1 MYELIIKGERERK
14 SKLQVIS
21 KAKQIQTLA
30 IHSDNLKYPS
40 WHKFGSHS
48 RKKKDVKVNSTNR
61 CMDHPFYANMKQKKD
76 TNNAQLGKENNSITK
91 P

>member
-1 MYELIIKGERERK
+1 M
-14 SKLQVIS
+14 
-21 KAKQIQTLA
+21 
-30 IHSDNLKYPS
+30 
-40 WHKFGSHS
+40 
-48 RKKKDVKVNSTNR
+48 VNSINR